1 MQVEAPLA
9 ARPLRGASCKPKQEK
24 FLISG
29 SATSMADLLPTV
41 SAVAESVLGF
51 LPDANQ
57 VSSSRLSPRIPLCV
71 RLLPGSTS
79 ITGHTTVSGVKGH
92 MRDLGWHVQPL
103 MEAGLDSLGAVELR
117 NALCARLALELPPT
131 LTLDYPTITTLARHL
146 ASLQPFKQTAIT
158 AEDIETSSLSL
169 TASYDLEVHL
179 RSIVFAQLQ
188 SSCCLQLSSDPYT
201 QVQYSVLHTC
211 TRDKHGL
218 RSSLTR
224 LPYVQVY
231 GDDFARPGVGINA
244 LAAVLPSPAPG
255 MPDNDAP
262 RPVPLERWDVEDVQK
277 SSPVALEARFGV
289 FVKNT
294 DLFDGVAFS
303 ISRCCQVTP
312 CIAPSAYAA
321 DIQPFQTD
329 LRSYCNFSEQRPCT
343 SKSHIS

>member
-9 ARPLRGASCKPKQEK
+9 ARPPRGASRKPKQETS
-24 FLISG
+24 LSSG
-29 SATSMADLLPTV
+29 SATSMVDLLATV

-79 ITGHTTVSGVKGH
+79 ITGHTTDSTVKGH
-92 MRDLGWHVQPL
+92 MRNVVWHVQPL

-131 LTLDYPTITTLARHL
+131 LTLDYPSITTLARHL
-146 ASLQPFKQTAIT
+146 ASLQPSKTTII
-158 AEDIETSSLSL
+158 AEDIKTSSLSL

-179 RSIVFAQLQ
+179 RFILFGQLQ
-188 SSCCLQLSSDPYT
+188 SSCCLHLSSDPYA
-201 QVQYSVLHTC
+201 QVQCSFWHTR
-211 TRDKHGL
+211 TRDKHAS
-218 RSSLTR
+218 RSSLMR
-224 LPYVQVY
+224 LSYVQVY

-244 LAAVLPSPAPG
+244 IAAVLPSPAPG

-277 SSPVALEARFGV
+277 SSPVALEARFGS
-289 FVKNT
+289 FVKDA

-303 ISRCCQVTP
+303 ISRCCQLTP
-312 CIAPSAYAA
+312 CLPH
-321 DIQPFQTD
+321 QHMQQTSN
-329 LRSYCNFSEQRPCT
+329 LFRRA
-343 SKSHIS
+343 